1 MSSSR
6 SSDGLLRLVLV
17 VLAVVVVV
25 PLVMMALMM
34 PMMGM
39 VGWWW
44 GDGAMGPG
52 HAPLWGL
59 GVMLL
64 WLAVPVGIGYLLYR
78 WLVRRDDR
86 RADDPAVEELR
97 LAYAR
102 GDLSE
107 QEYEDRLDRLR
118 AGE

>member
-1 MSSSR
+1 MATSR
-6 SSDGLLRLVLV
+6 SSDGLVLV
-17 VLAVVVVV
+17 VLVVLVVVLV
-25 PLVMMALMM
+25 PLVMMALML
-34 PMMGM
+34 PTMGM

-52 HAPLWGL
+52 HVPLWGL

-64 WLAVPVGIGYLLYR
+64 WLAVPVGIGYVLYR
-78 WLVRRDDR
+78 GLVRRDDR
-86 RADDPAVEELR
+86 RAADPAVEELR

-107 QEYEDRLDRLR
+107 QEFEDRLDRLR